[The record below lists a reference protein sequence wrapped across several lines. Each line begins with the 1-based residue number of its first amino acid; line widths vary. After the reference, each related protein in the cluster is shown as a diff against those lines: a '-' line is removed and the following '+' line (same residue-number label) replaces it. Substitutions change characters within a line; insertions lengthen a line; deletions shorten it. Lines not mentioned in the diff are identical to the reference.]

1 MLENENFFFRGK
13 HIRKVFS
20 SCSTEFL
27 QNSALYTHTHKQ
39 TNSQKANRGIE
50 IYNLDE
56 NKHLFIR
63 SVWPIK
69 NKEGI
74 QANYDKGYP
83 YILGYS

>member
-1 MLENENFFFRGK
+1 MLENEKFFLGESTSERYFLPVVLNFYKTLHF
-13 HIRKVFS
+13 
-20 SCSTEFL
+20 
-27 QNSALYTHTHKQ
+27 THTHKQ